1 MVLPLLL
8 PILGA
13 LQPANAFPTLL
24 SLFNVVAPVE
34 DDEPGEPPGSPE
46 FWYKLIVAIILVL
59 AGGVFAGY
67 AAIDLPL
74 CTRAHSAPQTYPRS
88 YGLG

>member
-8 PILGA
+8 PLLGA

-46 FWYKLIVAIILVL
+46 FWYKLVVAIILVL

-67 AAIDLPL
+67 VAMDLSVCTPTYHALADLPWV
-74 CTRAHSAPQTYPRS
+74 
-88 YGLG
+88 

>member
-67 AAIDLPL
+67 VAVDSPVRTSTHFALTDLPW
-74 CTRAHSAPQTYPRS
+74 A
-88 YGLG
+88 